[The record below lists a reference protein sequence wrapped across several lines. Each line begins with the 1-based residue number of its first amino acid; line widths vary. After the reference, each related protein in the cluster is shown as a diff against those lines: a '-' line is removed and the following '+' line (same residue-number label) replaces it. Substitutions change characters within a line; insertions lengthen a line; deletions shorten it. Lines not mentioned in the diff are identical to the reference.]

1 MSRRPTMTTFRDKA
15 LRNPDVRAAYDAL
28 SSRFEVKRQMIALR
42 RKAGL
47 TQERMAELLG
57 TRKSNISRLESL
69 SSGHSPRLSTIEEYA
84 RVLGYSI
91 KVAFEPSGRAN
102 IPDGQSEGSPLR
114 PPNP

>member
-1 MSRRPTMTTFRDKA
+1 MSRRPTMATFRDKA
-15 LRNPDVRAAYDAL
+15 LKDPDVRAAYDAL

-42 RKAGL
+42 KKAGL

-69 SSGHSPRLSTIEEYA
+69 SSASSPRLSTIEEYA
-84 RVLGYSI
+84 RVLGYSTR
-91 KVAFEPSGRAN
+91 VAFEPSGRAN
-102 IPDGQSEGSPLR
+102 IQEGQGEDGPPR